1 LESPDGDENII
12 PASLL
17 ADVWMFVGFDR
28 SPEHIVELPV
38 SDESHTRPV
47 QQEEFEP
54 LGSDRKVIMRG
65 FVLGHEG
72 SVQCIWIN
80 RDAPSPGDQQ
90 VYYNETIIGR
100 RLVDYLTRNKGP
112 HILKSP
118 FGDVWNVEFQGP
130 SYKWLDTGNL
140 QVDLAW
146 IETGETSGVV
156 V

>member
-1 LESPDGDENII
+1 LESPDGDENILPVVI
-12 PASLL
+12 D
-17 ADVWMFVGFDR
+17 ADVWMFIGFDR
-28 SPEHIVELPV
+28 SSAHIVELPV
-38 SDESHTRPV
+38 VDEDHNRPV

-72 SVQCIWIN
+72 SIQCIFRNDIV
-80 RDAPSPGDQQ
+80 PSPDDVQ
-90 VYYNETIIGR
+90 VLYNETIIGR

-118 FGDVWNVEFQGP
+118 FGDVWDVEFQGP
-130 SYKWLDTGNL
+130 TYKWLDSGNL
-140 QVDLAW
+140 QVTLTW
-146 IETGETSGVV
+146 IETGNTSQVV